1 MQDPNVTSKT
11 PIDPVLEEI
20 EVRKEV
26 EVEAMEEEVPPQEQL
41 VELDQGSKNEL
52 LRFFNFFKSLT
63 LCLLTSI
70 WT

>member
-1 MQDPNVTSKT
+1 VTSKT

>member
-1 MQDPNVTSKT
+1 MTSKT
-11 PIDPVLEEI
+11 PIDIVLEEI

>member
-1 MQDPNVTSKT
+1 MTSKT